1 MPVFSPPAKDK
12 EATLPAPTFS
22 LRGTEPTLPATEPAT
37 REKTRARLREQR
49 QSFVVLQAGKRQWVS
64 SRDDEA
70 ARLPTRVTRS
80 LVPTTTRTSRL
91 RDKLDP
97 RAGGCVLG
105 LFLAQARTA
114 ASAFVDKSSL
124 VDALEEWCTDAADAT
139 ITYGHISTWD
149 VRAVTELKYLVMDAP
164 CRSTFDED
172 INAWDVS
179 QVTNMQAPR
188 PLGTVQGLRACRAA
202 TRSHQGLGDGYAACA
217 CRGATQAL
225 FQQAAVFDQPLDA
238 WDVTKVTSLKEMF
251 LGASSFNQ
259 PIGLWSV
266 IGQVS
271 DMQST
276 FREAAVF
283 DQDLNAWETSAVTTM
298 HSLFYQ
304 AYAFNQL
311 LNAWKCADRR
321 SNLVGPT
328 DLQNCSLFACALSA

>member
-1 MPVFSPPAKDK
+1 M
-12 EATLPAPTFS
+12 
-22 LRGTEPTLPATEPAT
+22 
-37 REKTRARLREQR
+37 
-49 QSFVVLQAGKRQWVS
+49 
-64 SRDDEA
+64 
-70 ARLPTRVTRS
+70 
-80 LVPTTTRTSRL
+80 
-91 RDKLDP
+91 
-97 RAGGCVLG
+97 
-105 LFLAQARTA
+105 
-114 ASAFVDKSSL
+114 
-124 VDALEEWCTDAADAT
+124 
-139 ITYGHISTWD
+139 
-149 VRAVTELKYLVMDAP
+149 
-164 CRSTFDED
+164 
-172 INAWDVS
+172 
-179 QVTNMQAPR
+179 
-188 PLGTVQGLRACRAA
+188 
-202 TRSHQGLGDGYAACA
+202 
-217 CRGATQAL
+217 